1 MALVPNRIR
10 AASALILAFALSAP
24 IAAHAAGMP
33 ADRLDGKSLNIV
45 RLPDLD
51 QLAMSGEFEVPEDR
65 ALSNGRHITLNVLV
79 LPAFGD
85 SVASDALTFL
95 AGGGVVP
102 ATRYA
107 RFLARAF
114 RTLRQHH
121 DIVLVDQRG
130 TWNSTPLA
138 CEGDSSA
145 AQDRG
150 ALPADPCSVG
160 DTKKCRDAL
169 QSHADLRAY
178 TTAAAVLDLDAVRAW
193 LGYEQ
198 LDLYGASYGTKVAQ
212 AYAKRFPERVRTI
225 VLHGVVPLDTPIELD
240 YAASA
245 EATLARVFQACEA
258 DSACRAAYPNVA
270 KEFRELLTRKPVTV
284 ADTLG
289 MTPRTLI
296 VTDRLVRDFV
306 QQVLG
311 TTAVAIGTL
320 PRTIHAAYTGDYRPL
335 ARAWLGEGPPPPP
348 AAPRGVFRS
357 ILCSES
363 IARVDKNRVAAATR
377 GTFFGDYS
385 IRRQI
390 CECAEWPKASLS
402 EQFWQP
408 AKSSAPALVLTGELD
423 AITPPRYGEH
433 VAKEL
438 GNATHL
444 VLPAR
449 SHADLDPCVGRL
461 IESFLLQGGM
471 AGADT
476 SCLGGT
482 RLRFATRPLDSE
494 TRR

>member
-1 MALVPNRIR
+1 MAPVSIR
-10 AASALILAFALSAP
+10 RHAAFAAVLALILFAPLVT
-24 IAAHAAGMP
+24 HAAGMGP
-33 ADRLDGKSLNIV
+33 NRLDGKGLDV
-45 RLPDLD
+45 VHLPDID

-65 ALSNGRHITLNVLV
+65 ALSNGRRIMLNVLV

-145 AQDRG
+145 ARDRG
-150 ALPADPCSVG
+150 ALPADPCDVD
-160 DTKKCRDAL
+160 DTKRCRDEL
-169 QSHADLRAY
+169 KKHADLRAY
-178 TTAAAVLDLDAVRAW
+178 TTAAAVQDLDAVRAW

-212 AYAKRFPERVRTI
+212 AYAKRFPDRVRTI

-240 YAASA
+240 FAASA

-270 KEFRELLTRKPVTV
+270 KEFRTLLTRKPVTV

-289 MTPRTLI
+289 TTPRALV

-311 TTAVAIGTL
+311 TTTIAIGTL
-320 PRTIHAAYTGDYRPL
+320 PRTIHAAYAGDYRPL

-363 IARVDKNRVAAATR
+363 IARVDRTRVAAATR

-385 IRRQI
+385 IRRQM
-390 CECAEWPKASLS
+390 CECAEWPKANLS

-449 SHADLDPCVGRL
+449 GHADLDACVGRL
-461 IESFLLQGGM
+461 IENFILEGGI

-476 SCLGGT
+476 SCLGAA
-482 RLRFATRPLDSE
+482 RLRFATRPVASE